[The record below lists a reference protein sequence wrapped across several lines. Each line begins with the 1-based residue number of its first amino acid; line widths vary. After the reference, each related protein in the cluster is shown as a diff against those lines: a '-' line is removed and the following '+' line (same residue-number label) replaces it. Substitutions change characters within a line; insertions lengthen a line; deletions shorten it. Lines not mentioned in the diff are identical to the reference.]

1 MGEDGSGQSMC
12 WRWKVQRER
21 LDDHGRDT
29 AERRR
34 GLMRKRLVT
43 CLVGVLMLA
52 MATGLIIGLQAFA
65 QAQSG
70 KEVTLVN
77 LEFEGTK
84 MWIPGAVVVKKGDTV
99 QLKAINNVKSEP
111 PVHGLA
117 IDAYGIKKEVNV
129 GKPESL
135 EFKADKAGI
144 FPIYCHLHPAHIS
157 TQLVVLE

>member
-1 MGEDGSGQSMC
+1 
-12 WRWKVQRER
+12 
-21 LDDHGRDT
+21 
-29 AERRR
+29 
-34 GLMRKRLVT
+34 MRTRFIA
-43 CLVGVLMLA
+43 CLVAVLVLA
-52 MATGLIIGLQAFA
+52 VAMGLIVGLQAFA
-65 QAQSG
+65 QAQSA

-77 LEFEGTK
+77 FEFEGTK
-84 MWIPGAVVVKKGDTV
+84 VWIPGAVVVKKGDTV
-99 QLKAINNVKSEP
+99 HLKAINNVKSEP

-129 GKPESL
+129 GKPESV